1 MKKAILIITAILA
14 CAILCYA
21 AYVWTLV
28 DNYPYKIWLHR
39 CNSIEKLHEK
49 EHRYPNIEV
58 DICLR
63 AGGVMD
69 VTHDLDT
76 TFHLGIEPYM
86 KYLGEHPERHMWMD
100 VKNLSEDN
108 QLAFKLRLDSLVMAY
123 GVSKSQL
130 NIESPQWQR
139 LFLFTRDG
147 YLTSCYVT
155 APRPSSLSR
164 EQRDSVVSRLGT
176 VARSGCVRALSFPAY
191 WYNTL
196 RWQFKNTD
204 IYYLT
209 WMHHRTQYG
218 MLFDPLGQVMLR
230 DKRLRVILVK
240 DKGHYHR

>member
-1 MKKAILIITAILA
+1 M
-14 CAILCYA
+14 
-21 AYVWTLV
+21 WTLV

-108 QLAFKLRLDSLVMAY
+108 LLAFKLRLDSLVMAY

-130 NIESPQWQR
+130 NIESPQWQQ

-196 RWQFKNTD
+196 RWQFKDTD

>member
-1 MKKAILIITAILA
+1 MKKATLIITAVLA

-108 QLAFKLRLDSLVMAY
+108 LLAFKLRLDS
-123 GVSKSQL
+123 
-130 NIESPQWQR
+130 
-139 LFLFTRDG
+139 
-147 YLTSCYVT
+147 
-155 APRPSSLSR
+155 
-164 EQRDSVVSRLGT
+164 
-176 VARSGCVRALSFPAY
+176 
-191 WYNTL
+191 
-196 RWQFKNTD
+196 
-204 IYYLT
+204 
-209 WMHHRTQYG
+209 
-218 MLFDPLGQVMLR
+218 
-230 DKRLRVILVK
+230 
-240 DKGHYHR
+240 

>member
-1 MKKAILIITAILA
+1 MKKATLIITAVLA

-28 DNYPYKIWLHR
+28 DNYPYKIWLYR

-108 QLAFKLRLDSLVMAY
+108 QLAFKFRLDSLVMAY

-139 LFLFTRDG
+139 LFLFCSAPVEPLPRTARQRG
-147 YLTSCYVT
+147 VT
-155 APRPSSLSR
+155 PGHGGP
-164 EQRDSVVSRLGT
+164 Q
-176 VARSGCVRALSFPAY
+176 
-191 WYNTL
+191 
-196 RWQFKNTD
+196 
-204 IYYLT
+204 
-209 WMHHRTQYG
+209 
-218 MLFDPLGQVMLR
+218 
-230 DKRLRVILVK
+230 RLRACPVLPGLLVQHPTLAVQ
-240 DKGHYHR
+240 GHRYLLPDLDAPPHTVRHAI